1 MSLYSSS
8 WLLVVSC
15 SSAAPP
21 SRSAIGRLNHIVWEL
36 FARIRSW
43 VIYCWSIDWIVKW
56 SSTLLWALS
65 IMFYY
70 CQCLTQCRIVHLAQA
85 LEDYILDFGAY
96 MGGVFWKLLLRYPLH
111 CIHTNRQCRTA
122 EEVRVSSG
130 DRTVR
135 TSPANSIQSCTF
147 TSELVNPRIYRLS
160 AVYLWSDEWLFWV
173 LATSEYNG
181 ELSYKFGSV
190 EVLFSGNFVRLSID
204 NANWYR

>member
-1 MSLYSSS
+1 MCFFLVDLIWVYQCPCIVLVDY
-8 WLLVVSC
+8 WWLVAVQQRLPVGRLLVGW
-15 SSAAPP
+15 
-21 SRSAIGRLNHIVWEL
+21 IMFIWEL

-43 VIYCWSIDWIVKW
+43 VTYYRSIDWIVMW

-70 CQCLTQCRIVHLAQA
+70 CQRLTQCRIVHLAQA

-135 TSPANSIQSCTF
+135 TSPTNPFQGCTF
-147 TSELVNPRIYRLS
+147 TL
-160 AVYLWSDEWLFWV
+160 
-173 LATSEYNG
+173 
-181 ELSYKFGSV
+181 
-190 EVLFSGNFVRLSID
+190 
-204 NANWYR
+204 

>member
-1 MSLYSSS
+1 MCFFLVDLFWVYQCPCIALVGY
-8 WLLVVSC
+8 WWLVAVQQRLPVGRLLVGWIILCENCLPVSE
-15 SSAAPP
+15 
-21 SRSAIGRLNHIVWEL
+21 VWE
-36 FARIRSW
+36 IN
-43 VIYCWSIDWIVKW
+43 YWSIDWIVMW
-56 SSTLLWALS
+56 SPTLLWALS

-70 CQCLTQCRIVHLAQA
+70 CQRLTQCRIVHLAQA

-147 TSELVNPRIYRLS
+147 TS
-160 AVYLWSDEWLFWV
+160 
-173 LATSEYNG
+173 
-181 ELSYKFGSV
+181 
-190 EVLFSGNFVRLSID
+190 
-204 NANWYR
+204 